1 MRVDKTRIGLA
12 ALLTLLVFG
21 VLALLYWDFIREAVV
36 IPIYYMLWM
45 GNLVLNAIPQGVYL
59 GVLILISMMIAVNTL
74 RKVPGKPA
82 MGNRVVP
89 PRQSYSN
96 YQQWKSLCEKMHI
109 SQFSRDRF
117 QSDARRL
124 ALSIIA
130 YEQGISNW
138 EAEALVKNGS
148 LAVPEGIR
156 QLVERQDVP
165 TQKPSNNRLRNVFRR
180 LGLAKPSP
188 RNPQLDSMVAEFI
201 AFIEQH
207 GESTYGGHRPQS

>member
-59 GVLILISMMIAVNTL
+59 GILILISMVIAVNTL
-74 RKVPGKPA
+74 RKLHGKPTT
-82 MGNRVVP
+82 GNRVVP

-109 SQFSRDRF
+109 S
-117 QSDARRL
+117 
-124 ALSIIA
+124 
-130 YEQGISNW
+130 
-138 EAEALVKNGS
+138 
-148 LAVPEGIR
+148 
-156 QLVERQDVP
+156 
-165 TQKPSNNRLRNVFRR
+165 
-180 LGLAKPSP
+180 
-188 RNPQLDSMVAEFI
+188 
-201 AFIEQH
+201 
-207 GESTYGGHRPQS
+207 